1 MFSLIRL
8 CKVEGLSRNWQDI
21 HHEQG
26 GKLLRLLRKENWV
39 WNAKIWLDRKLKLLC
54 CSCHLLLATPWQVWL
69 FQGVG
74 IQRLLCFKDLKWLLL
89 TFNGII
95 LCRFCLCLP
104 ETQSGN
110 SSPRSF
116 RWKNHMDSMAT
127 PKSSGYSPYPRSSRH
142 CHVLEP
148 LQKSQTPWKRL
159 FRQATGF
166 PKLKKMS

>member
-39 WNAKIWLDRKLKLLC
+39 WNAEIWPDRKLKLVC
-54 CSCHLLLATPWQVWL
+54 CSCHSLLATPWQVWL

-74 IQRLLCFKDLKWLLL
+74 IQRLLQFKDPKWLLL
-89 TFNGII
+89 TFSGIKV
-95 LCRFCLCLP
+95 CRFWLCLP
-104 ETQSGN
+104 QARSGN

-116 RWKNHMDSMAT
+116 RWKNHGGFN
-127 PKSSGYSPYPRSSRH
+127 GYSK
-142 CHVLEP
+142 VKWWL
-148 LQKSQTPWKRL
+148 LLSQVIWTL
-159 FRQATGF
+159 SCIGAT
-166 PKLKKMS
+166 LKITNTMEEII